1 MVAREPRIA
10 AVRSDPHR
18 ATRRCTPSVT
28 SAPGGAALAGGLYS
42 VVEVNVVEFEE
53 REALRRREQAVGLLG
68 RSTAALRRTARR
80 FSICADDAEDA
91 FQRALV
97 ILLTKAPELP
107 GEQATAWMHVV
118 TRREAMAVRRERERL
133 LGGRS
138 ALSEDERPEY
148 ELLPCG
154 RRGPA
159 ERAEGR
165 ERVAVGA
172 AALARIKPQE
182 QRALVLKA
190 EGYSYAEIME
200 ITGWT
205 YTKVNRCMAEGRKA
219 FLQHFAR
226 IEAGEG
232 R

>member
-1 MVAREPRIA
+1 MDTKVAELEQVER
-10 AVRSDPHR
+10 D
-18 ATRRCTPSVT
+18 
-28 SAPGGAALAGGLYS
+28 ALL
-42 VVEVNVVEFEE
+42 
-53 REALRRREQAVGLLG
+53 RREQAVGLLG

-138 ALSEDERPEY
+138 ALTEDGRPEY
-148 ELLPCG
+148 ELLACG
-154 RRGPA
+154 RPGPG
-159 ERAEGR
+159 ERAER
-165 ERVAVGA
+165 HERVVIGA
-172 AALARIKPQE
+172 AALARLKPQE
-182 QRALVLKA
+182 RRALVLKA

-219 FLQHFAR
+219 FLENFAR